1 MENFDE
7 PFSRICRLLHFHN
20 WTDEEIKDCKS
31 AMLGVTGRDVL
42 PIYTN
47 EFVERI
53 AYMMKQKKFYDLD
66 DKELYDQEAIDM
78 KYAKDFS
85 GKYTPLKFWKLH
97 QDRKVV
103 VDFTY
108 KPNDKNRFV
117 YVNKKLMINIFE
129 KNDLQ
134 PNPKA
139 DTDIFYALVKHVIPH
154 EVERNHFLDWFAY
167 PIQNPGKKIR
177 YALILQSDE
186 FQLGKGSLFD
196 VHRDIL
202 GLGNTRKIELAEAL
216 DKGKGYLINSQTV
229 LIDEAKSKGSWSE
242 KSQLI
247 NTLKTLITEGSIGVR
262 QLYKEYSEQDT
273 CTNYWINT
281 NYRDAFALPF
291 NEVRY
296 WVYFS
301 EAKRNLQLLEEYHN
315 QRLGGDLSAGV
326 YADML
331 DRDLSKFKPLGTA
344 PHTIYRDM
352 MSQMADRPLND
363 FIKEQFQQGTFP
375 FDRDQ
380 VTTVEMF
387 DYLRESKKVK
397 ITRLREVATALEL
410 IGGKKKASCPVPERG
425 SRVTIWTIRNHKE
438 YQYMT
443 AEEQVRKYVPF
454 YTDKE
459 KYKKG
464 GN

>member
-1 MENFDE
+1 MFNF
-7 PFSRICRLLHFHN
+7 
-20 WTDEEIKDCKS
+20 
-31 AMLGVTGRDVL
+31 
-42 PIYTN
+42 
-47 EFVERI
+47 
-53 AYMMKQKKFYDLD
+53 
-66 DKELYDQEAIDM
+66 
-78 KYAKDFS
+78 
-85 GKYTPLKFWKLH
+85 
-97 QDRKVV
+97 
-103 VDFTY
+103 
-108 KPNDKNRFV
+108 
-117 YVNKKLMINIFE
+117 FE

-154 EVERNHFLDWFAY
+154 EIERKHFLDWFAY

-177 YALILQSDE
+177 YALIMQSDE

-315 QRLGGDLSAGV
+315 QRLAGDLSAGV

-410 IGGKKKASCPVPERG
+410 IGGKKKASCPVPEIG
-425 SRVTIWTIRNHKE
+425 SRLLFG
-438 YQYMT
+438 Q
-443 AEEQVRKYVPF
+443 
-454 YTDKE
+454 
-459 KYKKG
+459 
-464 GN
+464 